1 MRRRS
6 PQCARGLESGGR
18 GDPRPGGGLV
28 LAVVFSALHLMA
40 LAIGLGSVWM
50 RGRALRSRTFDK
62 EAIRRVLA
70 ADNFWGIAALLWIGT
85 GLTRVLAGL
94 DKDTDFYVHN
104 GLFWVKIGP
113 FALLFILQGRP
124 MITFTAWR
132 PVGAPGG
139 TPATPRGASPPPT
152 RPRPC

>member
-1 MRRRS
+1 
-6 PQCARGLESGGR
+6 
-18 GDPRPGGGLV
+18 
-28 LAVVFSALHLMA
+28 MA
-40 LAIGLGSVWM
+40 LALGLGSVWT

-104 GLFWVKIGP
+104 GLFWVKIGL
-113 FALLFILQGRP
+113 FAVLFILEGRP
-124 MITFTAWR
+124 MITFIGWR
-132 PVGAPGG
+132 LVGARGG
-139 TPATPRGASPPPT
+139 TPNTPRVASPPPT
-152 RPRPC
+152 TSRACRSSSSPPWWLAGSGF

>member
-1 MRRRS
+1 
-6 PQCARGLESGGR
+6 
-18 GDPRPGGGLV
+18 V
-28 LAVVFSALHLMA
+28 LAAVFSALHLMA

-94 DKDTDFYVHN
+94 DKDADFYVHN
-104 GLFWVKIGP
+104 GLFWVKMGL
-113 FALLFILQGRP
+113 FAAVIALEVRP
-124 MITFTAWR
+124 MITFIRWR
-132 PVGAPGG
+132 LVGARGG
-139 TPATPRGASPPPT
+139 TPDTAGVASLARINDIEVALVVLIVFVAAMMARGLWLLP
-152 RPRPC
+152 

>member
-1 MRRRS
+1 M
-6 PQCARGLESGGR
+6 
-18 GDPRPGGGLV
+18 
-28 LAVVFSALHLMA
+28 LAAVFSALHLMA

-104 GLFWVKIGP
+104 GLFWVKIGL
-113 FALLFILQGRP
+113 FAVLFILEGRP
-124 MITFTAWR
+124 MITFIGWR
-132 PVGAPGG
+132 LVGARGG
-139 TPATPRGASPPPT
+139 TPDTARVASPAST
-152 RPRPC
+152 TSRSC